1 MTPPIP
7 PETHVFFDR
16 AGDCHIG
23 IVGGGTAGWMS
34 AATLKRRLGCR
45 VTVVESSQIPSIG
58 VGEATIPAMIDWLHN
73 MGIDED
79 EFMRRT
85 GATFKLG
92 IRFDD
97 WVEPQHRYWHPFGN
111 CGGTIDGLDLV
122 HHWNHAKQAGWI
134 APSVAYTDF
143 SLQTRM
149 CEQARGPRDQ
159 TGRCVLDNY
168 AYHLDAGRL
177 AVFLREIALAEGV
190 EHRVG
195 DVVGARCDR
204 DGNLNEVFVENQASL
219 VADLYIDCS
228 GFASVLIDRAMHS
241 GWTDWS
247 SQLLCDRA
255 VVCRKRPDFDSTSP
269 LRPYTIS
276 TGMNAGW
283 SWQIPLQE
291 NTGCGYV
298 YSSAHIG
305 DDDARQELSR
315 LIGVDEDDTDFRTLG
330 MRVGMRPNGWVGN
343 CVAIGLS
350 SGFIE
355 PLEST
360 GIFLVQRALDELVEC
375 GRAELFNAR
384 MNEVYCQ
391 TRDFVLM
398 HYVVSRRRDTAF
410 WRDAATVELPSSLAR
425 LLEVYQRE
433 GHVLLPDHAP
443 TFAEA
448 NHHFILTPAGITPGR
463 RFANCDM
470 SQPEMREVT
479 TEILESVVQQHHQL
493 VAKFASHRR
502 CLELITEPPP
512 PLPPQG
518 LSPFLAVEILCS

>member
-1 MTPPIP
+1 
-7 PETHVFFDR
+7 
-16 AGDCHIG
+16 
-23 IVGGGTAGWMS
+23 MS

-45 VTVVESSQIPSIG
+45 VTVIESSQVPSIG
-58 VGEATIPAMIDWLHN
+58 VGEATIPAMIDWLNN

-79 EFMRRT
+79 DFVRRT
-85 GATFKLG
+85 GATYKLG

-97 WVEPQHRYWHPFGN
+97 WVEPKHRYWHPFGN

-122 HHWNHAKQAGWI
+122 HHWNHAKQRGWI
-134 APSVAYTDF
+134 APAVAYTDF

-159 TGRCVLDNY
+159 TGEHALENY
-168 AYHLDAGRL
+168 AFHLDAGRL
-177 AVFLREIALAEGV
+177 ADFLREIALAEGV
-190 EHRVG
+190 KHRVG
-195 DVVGARCDR
+195 DVVGARR
-204 DGNLNEVFVENQASL
+204 GQDGNLDEVIVENQESL

-228 GFASVLIDRAMHS
+228 GFASVLIDRTMHS
-241 GWTDWS
+241 SWTDWS

-255 VVCRKRPDFDSTSP
+255 VVCRKPREFDSEATLP
-269 LRPYTIS
+269 PYTIS

-291 NTGCGYV
+291 STGCGYV
-298 YSSAHIG
+298 YSSSHVG
-305 DDDARQELSR
+305 DDNAKQELSR
-315 LIGVDEDDTDFRTLG
+315 LIGVDEDETDFRTLG
-330 MRVGMRPNGWVGN
+330 MRIGMRPNAWVGN

-375 GRAELFNAR
+375 GRAEAFNAR

-410 WRDAATVELPSSLAR
+410 WRDAANVDLPPTLAR

-433 GHVLLPDHAP
+433 GRVILPDHDP

-448 NHHFILTPAGITPGR
+448 NHHYILGPAGIVPGHR
-463 RFANCDM
+463 T
-470 SQPEMREVT
+470 ELREFFRLNTRDIT
-479 TEILESVVQQHHQL
+479 TEIFNSVVRQHDQL
-493 VAKFASHRR
+493 VSKFASHRH
-502 CLELITEPPP
+502 CLERITDPPA
-512 PLPPQG
+512 PLPTQAFAP
-518 LSPFLAVEILCS
+518 LLAFEILCS